1 MGVLGTLKGV
11 KMDELVNLVYEQLEK
26 EKETGEM
33 VRQLHKVIKM
43 YDDLYKDLSK
53 EQQHKLFELD
63 WEENILSAMELD
75 QAIRVTIEV
84 IKKIYK
90 N

>member
-1 MGVLGTLKGV
+1 
-11 KMDELVNLVYEQLEK
+11 MDELVNLVYEQLEK

-33 VRQLHKVIKM
+33 VKQLHKVVKM
-43 YDDLYKDLSK
+43 YEDLNKDLSK
-53 EQQHKLFELD
+53 EQQDKLFELD
-63 WEENILSAMELD
+63 WEENIFSAMELD
-75 QAIRVTIEV
+75 QAIRVAIEV

>member
-1 MGVLGTLKGV
+1 
-11 KMDELVNLVYEQLEK
+11 MDELVNLVYEQLEK

-33 VRQLHKVIKM
+33 VKQLHKVVKM

-53 EQQHKLFELD
+53 EQQDKLFELD
-63 WEENILSAMELD
+63 WEENIFSAMELD
-75 QAIRVTIEV
+75 QAIRVAIEV

>member
-1 MGVLGTLKGV
+1 
-11 KMDELVNLVYEQLEK
+11 MDELVNLVYEQLEK

-33 VRQLHKVIKM
+33 VKQLHKVVKM
-43 YDDLYKDLSK
+43 YEDLNKDLSK
-53 EQQHKLFELD
+53 EQQGKLFELD
-63 WEENILSAMELD
+63 WEENIFSAMELD
-75 QAIRVTIEV
+75 QAIRVAIEV